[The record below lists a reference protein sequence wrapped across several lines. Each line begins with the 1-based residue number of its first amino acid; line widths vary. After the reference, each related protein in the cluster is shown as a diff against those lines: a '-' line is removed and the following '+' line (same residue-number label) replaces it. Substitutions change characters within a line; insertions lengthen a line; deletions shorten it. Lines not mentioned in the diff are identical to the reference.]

1 MVPGGVTV
9 RDVGHIF
16 RKKGTMITVNV
27 LEQKSKARER
37 AIDGLLAMAKAKGG
51 CEDRMYWTLVWDLEM
66 APITTNAA
74 QLAEIGYEPLASE
87 QVRDAGLS
95 AALRSLVHH
104 LALIGV
110 YIMRTEHLTDR
121 ELYVQLTTGI
131 LHEPIR
137 DLPPSPEV
145 VEWIDLSLGTYDD
158 GEDVYLSVYATDQER
173 LELAEEDPTCRL
185 PPRRERVAT
194 RDAMLPRP

>member
-1 MVPGGVTV
+1 
-9 RDVGHIF
+9 
-16 RKKGTMITVNV
+16 MIAVNV
-27 LEQKSKARER
+27 LEKKSKARER
-37 AIDGLLAMAKAKGG
+37 AIDGLLAMAKSTGG

-74 QLAEIGYEPLASE
+74 QLAEIGYQPEPSHD
-87 QVRDAGLS
+87 VGDAELPS
-95 AALRSLVHH
+95 ALRSLVRH

-137 DLPPSPEV
+137 DLPPSPDV
-145 VEWIDLSLGTYDD
+145 VEWIDLSLGTYHD
-158 GEDVYLSVYATDQER
+158 GDDVYLSVYATDEER
-173 LELAEEDPTCRL
+173 RELAEEDPDGDL
-185 PPRRERVAT
+185 PPRRPRIAS
-194 RDAMLPRP
+194 RDATLPRP